1 MDQLSLSDVKKIY
14 KELDKNVF
22 KILNIKNSMNSKK
35 SYGGTASNNIKMMI
49 RKYKK
54 EIRWKL

>member
-1 MDQLSLSDVKKIY
+1 LDQLSLSDVKKIY

-22 KILNIKNSMNSKK
+22 KILNIKNSMNSKR
-35 SYGGTASNNIKMMI
+35 SYGGTASNNVEMMI

-54 EIRWKL
+54 EIR

>member
-22 KILNIKNSMNSKK
+22 KILNIKNSMNSKR
-35 SYGGTASNNIKMMI
+35 SYGGTASNNVEMMI